1 MSRIYISLSCILLF
15 IFNPVIAQ
23 EAAEGSLTEQTATSE
38 EPVAEG
44 SLAQNPSIVDRPKV
58 AKPKK
63 SYASKRTG
71 YIGQRVAEGEGL
83 NTTRVANE
91 FVDLLASSE
100 YSEARK
106 YFDKDML
113 KHFPTRLL
121 RKSWL
126 NMIRDVGPY
135 NSKGE
140 LYVSNADN
148 AYEVAHVPVKFGETN
163 AVVRVVVNGDQV
175 TGLYIGQPLKDEFA
189 TEDNS

>member
-1 MSRIYISLSCILLF
+1 MFRINFLIACLLVLFLSPL
-15 IFNPVIAQ
+15 VA
-23 EAAEGSLTEQTATSE
+23 EDAATQE

-44 SLAQNPSIVDRPKV
+44 SLAQNPSIIDRPKTS
-58 AKPKK
+58 KPKK

-71 YIGQRVAEGEGL
+71 YIGQRVADGEGL

-106 YFDKDML
+106 YFDRDML
-113 KHFPTRLL
+113 KHFPARLL

-135 NSKGE
+135 NNKGE

-148 AYEVAHVPVKFGETN
+148 AYEVAHVPVMFGETK
-163 AVVRVVVNGDQV
+163 AVVRVVVNGNLV
-175 TGLYIGQPLKDEFA
+175 TGLYIGQPLKDEFPA
-189 TEDNS
+189 EDNS